1 MRVSP
6 WDGYYNDV
14 HKFMASIDR
23 ARPLPAAGGGGG
35 GGRVV
40 VLGPAQGNYK
50 LIKWITQNNFNAGL
64 SGVNKLG
71 TTVNI
76 LTHHNNGSI
85 TSQYTEVNIS

>member
-6 WDGYYNDV
+6 CDGYYNDV

-50 LIKWITQNNFNAGL
+50 LIK
-64 SGVNKLG
+64 
-71 TTVNI
+71 
-76 LTHHNNGSI
+76 
-85 TSQYTEVNIS
+85 